1 MKRSKGRQGWGGTTK
16 KGDEMKTQVSTEEST
31 DSWTNEILSDS
42 ITQGEYKHQNRLS
55 YTVRQTFTWKCDD
68 NTLES
73 FIILIIYTG
82 TT

>member
-1 MKRSKGRQGWGGTTK
+1 MGGDK

-31 DSWTNEILSDS
+31 DSWIKEILSDS

-55 YTVRQTFTWKCDD
+55 YTARQTFTWKCDD

-73 FIILIIYTG
+73 LIILIISTG